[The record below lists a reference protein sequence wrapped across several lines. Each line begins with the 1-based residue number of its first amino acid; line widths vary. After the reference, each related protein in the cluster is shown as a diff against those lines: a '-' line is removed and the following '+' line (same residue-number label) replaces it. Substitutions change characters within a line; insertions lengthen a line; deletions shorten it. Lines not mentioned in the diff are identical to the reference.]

1 MTAAPSDRVRL
12 FVALEMPDAIR
23 AGLARW
29 ARDAVGGDTAL
40 RVIAVESMHLTLGF
54 LGHRPA
60 EDVEPLAA
68 AVAGAVADAAR
79 GPVSLRVGGAL
90 WLAPRRPHVLTV
102 AVDDPDSAAAALHDA
117 LWERL
122 EGLGFE
128 RERRAFRPHVTVAR
142 VRHGA
147 RVRPRE
153 LPAPPGSAFTAP
165 ALTLFRS
172 HLGGGR
178 RPARYE
184 ALERALLPSER

>member
-1 MTAAPSDRVRL
+1 LSAATPDRVRL
-12 FVALEMPDAIR
+12 FVALEVPDRVR
-23 AGLARW
+23 ARLARW
-29 ARDAVGGDTAL
+29 ARDAVGGDAAL
-40 RVIAVESMHLTLGF
+40 RLVAADSMHLTLAF

-60 EDVEPLAA
+60 DEVEPLGA
-68 AVAGAVADAAR
+68 AVAGAGGAAVA
-79 GPVSLRVGGAL
+79 GPVRLRVGEAL

-102 AVDDPDSAAAALHDA
+102 AVDDPESAAAALYDA

-122 EGLGFE
+122 EALGHE
-128 RERRAFRPHVTVAR
+128 REKRAFRPHVTVAR

-153 LPAPPGSAFTAP
+153 LPAPPGASFTAP

-178 RPARYE
+178 PARYE
-184 ALERALLPSER
+184 ALVRAQFPSEG

>member
-1 MTAAPSDRVRL
+1 VSREAPSTARL
-12 FVALEMPDAIR
+12 FVALEVPAPVR
-23 AGLARW
+23 LGLADW
-29 ARDAVGGDTAL
+29 ARQAVGDDDAL
-40 RVIAVESMHLTLGF
+40 RLVAPESMHLTLAF
-54 LGHRPA
+54 LGHRPP
-60 EDVEPLAA
+60 EEVEAVGA
-68 AVAGAVADAAR
+68 AVSGAASTAA
-79 GPVSLRVGGAL
+79 GPVGLGMGGAL

-102 AVDDPDSAAAALHDA
+102 AIDDPAGAAAALHGE

-122 EGLGFE
+122 EALGHE

-153 LPAPPGSAFTAP
+153 LPGPPGAAFESP

-178 RPARYE
+178 PARYE
-184 ALERALLPSER
+184 ALVRAAPGA

>member
-1 MTAAPSDRVRL
+1 LSPTPDAKPSARL
-12 FVALEMPDAIR
+12 FVALEVPAHVR
-23 AGLARW
+23 RSLAGWTRE
-29 ARDAVGGDTAL
+29 AVGDDDAL
-40 RVIAVESMHLTLGF
+40 RFVAPDSMHLTLAF
-54 LGHRPA
+54 LGHRPKA
-60 EDVEPLAA
+60 EVEPIGEAVSGAA
-68 AVAGAVADAAR
+68 ATASAAV
-79 GPVSLRVGGAL
+79 PLRVGDAL

-102 AVDDPDSAAAALHDA
+102 AIEDPEGGAAALHDA

-122 EGLGFE
+122 EALGHE

-153 LPAPPGSAFTAP
+153 LPSPPGAAFTAP

-178 RPARYE
+178 PARYE
-184 ALERALLPSER
+184 ALVRAEPGA